1 MKILRNIPH
10 IHKFVSCLRYLND
23 YRDAIEAAKA
33 SGDIETEKENIRL
46 ATSTW
51 GKGLSKTIKMDY
63 QVEGYENIPE
73 KGPVV
78 FMANHQ
84 GYFDVIVMCAVL
96 DKFQMGFVA
105 KDNLEKVPLY
115 GPWIDRIHSVLI
127 NRGNPREGLKAIS
140 RGVDNIKQGY
150 SMIIFPEGTRSKSS
164 EMGEFKPG
172 AMKLAT
178 KPKVP
183 IIPISLDGTY
193 KGFEEKG
200 YVRPCNVKIK
210 IHKPIITEGL
220 TRPEEKELNDKVY
233 NIIYNGLQEIRQDK

>member
-1 MKILRNIPH
+1 MKILRNIPAVP
-10 IHKFVSCLRYLND
+10 KFISCLRYLNT
-23 YRDAIEAAKA
+23 YKENIAAA
-33 SGDIETEKENIRL
+33 RANGDIETEKENILL

-51 GKGLSKTIKMDY
+51 GKGLAESINMDY

-73 KGPVV
+73 NGPVV

-96 DKFQMGFVA
+96 DKFQFGFVA
-105 KDNLEKVPLY
+105 KDNLAKVPLY
-115 GPWIDRIHSVLI
+115 GPWIDRIRSVMI

-140 RGVDNIKQGY
+140 RGVENIKEGF
-150 SMIIFPEGTRSKSS
+150 SMLIFPEGTRSQSS
-164 EMGEFKPG
+164 QMGEFKPG

-183 IIPISLDGTY
+183 IVPISLDGTWH
-193 KGFEEKG
+193 GFEEKG

-210 IHKPIITEGL
+210 IHKPIETAQL
-220 TRPEEKELNDKVY
+220 SRAEEKELNDKVY
-233 NIIYNGLQEIRQDK
+233 EIIKAGLEEIRQ